1 MAAFLFFD
9 DHDTGGLGHTRW
21 ENARRLGHFTIVSGV
36 PEHADRKEKRKT
48 TEKCAEA
55 VDFNMLKS

>member
-9 DHDTGGLGHTRW
+9 DHDTGGLGH
-21 ENARRLGHFTIVSGV
+21 FTIVSVV
-36 PEHADRKEKRKT
+36 PEHADRKENRKT

-55 VDFNMLKS
+55 VDFNMLKR